1 MIFSSW
7 SCDEIKE
14 VPEPK
19 ILIAETPL
27 NSTTILYTQ
36 SNNFV
41 AFDTK
46 NLLNKTQGFTSL
58 KIETTPQFGKMNFN
72 KNGLLIYKADSTKA
86 EATEILIYKAINT
99 DSQKDKRD
107 TLKIIITSD
116 FSKSPCNAGAIPD
129 VFPVKINTP
138 TILNVLRNDRFCS
151 SILDST
157 TLEVIEKPLLGT
169 AVTENNRIKYTP
181 KSGSEADDYF
191 LYKICTGGT
200 NPVCMIAGVRI
211 DVQGNSC
218 KTFLFP
224 DLLIINKNVTN
235 AQVIKVL
242 DNDKICENYDKKS
255 LKITIQPRFGTA
267 IVNKNQEIEYTPTAN
282 KPALD
287 GMEYSILDKDGK
299 NPLRMLAEV
308 LIREIPICKP
318 DAKNGEMELSV
329 TQTKDKEIEIPYG
342 LSVAPCVEIKEVN
355 FEKQTEFG
363 TLRIDG
369 KKILYKLK
377 SSTDLK
383 ERNDQFKFV
392 VTTSNGETLKAN
404 FTIRIKR

>member
-1 MIFSSW
+1 MLMSW
-7 SCDEIKE
+7 ACDEIKE

-19 ILIAETPL
+19 IIIAETPL
-27 NSTTILYTQ
+27 NNIKILYTQ

-46 NLLNKTQGFTSL
+46 NLLNKTLGFTSL

-86 EATEILIYKAINT
+86 EATEILIYKALNS
-99 DSQKDKRD
+99 DANKDKRD

-116 FSKSPCNAGAIPD
+116 FSKTPCNAGVIPD
-129 VFPVKINTP
+129 IFPVKINTP

-151 SILDST
+151 SILDSS
-157 TLEVIEKPLLGT
+157 TLEIVEKPYLG
-169 AVTENNRIKYTP
+169 VVIIENNRIKYTP
-181 KSGSEADDYF
+181 KIGSEADDFF

-218 KTFLFP
+218 RTLLFP
-224 DLLIINKNVTN
+224 DLLITTKNNNNV
-235 AQVIKVL
+235 QIIKVL
-242 DNDKICENYDKKS
+242 SNDKICDNYDKKS

-267 IVNKNQEIEYTPTAN
+267 IVNKNQEIEYTQTIN
-282 KPALD
+282 KVALD
-287 GMEYSILDKDGK
+287 GLEYTILDKEGK
-299 NPLRMLAEV
+299 NPLRMLAEII
-308 LIREIPICKP
+308 IREVPVCKA
-318 DAKNGEMELSV
+318 DVKNGEMELSV
-329 TQTKDKEIEIPYG
+329 TQMKDKEIEVPYG
-342 LSVAPCVEIKEVN
+342 LHVASCVEIKEVN
-355 FEKQTEFG
+355 FEKQTDFG

-383 ERNDQFKFV
+383 ERNDQFKFI
-392 VTTSNGETLKAN
+392 VTTANGETLKAN
-404 FTIRIKR
+404 FTIRIKK